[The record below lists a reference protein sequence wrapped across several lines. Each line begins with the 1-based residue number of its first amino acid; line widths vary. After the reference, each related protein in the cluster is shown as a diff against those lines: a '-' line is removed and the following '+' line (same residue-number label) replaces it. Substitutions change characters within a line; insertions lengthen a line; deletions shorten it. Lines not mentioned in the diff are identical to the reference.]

1 MGILFVVA
9 LVLAVPTFGLSLVAW
24 AVVALM
30 RAKGKRARRDNAT
43 AKLEPVFAGEFA
55 DLVLSLDV
63 PLREGQELTEA
74 EAHQCGR
81 HIMKYLANNPS
92 EEAVFKR
99 GVNKWKIGSAVGDW
113 SPALAASSEAANGG
127 WGDVHAVSFRA
138 IEALMTNNTLGCFS
152 KVDLPEVTR
161 RVDTADFGS
170 SPSVLLHAD
179 TKRASARISQ
189 DELDIEIAI
198 VKFIR
203 SGEDY
208 RLLFGIPFY
217 KIEAFARLRGGRV
230 SFQFAGIDALVLN
243 EAYRVDFSGAANGRV
258 GIRAKAIPSAPDMHV
273 VAFGRSY
280 LVDKP
285 YLESIRELRHGDRDG
300 APNYDG
306 DADPAAFF
314 KKMQDTGGDRFAF
327 YITETLTRKHNAA
340 WPGWADYAP
349 ELATFREE
357 AQANARKLGV
367 DDDFAGLL
375 LRDDATLNYVLNYV
389 YSAEAAGHDVEF
401 QSSVA
406 SCVIK
411 SIWDNRDLRESL
423 EKKWSNF

>member
-30 RAKGKRARRDNAT
+30 KAKGKRARRDNAT

-55 DLVLSLDV
+55 DFVLSLDV

-92 EEAVFKR
+92 EEVVFKR

-113 SPALAASSEAANGG
+113 SPALAAGNEAARGG
-127 WGDVHAVSFRA
+127 RGDVHAVSYRA

-161 RVDTADFGS
+161 RADTADFGS
-170 SPSVLLHAD
+170 SPSALWHA
-179 TKRASARISQ
+179 TGKSASARISQ

-203 SGEDY
+203 SGQDY
-208 RLLFGIPFY
+208 RLLFGVPFD

-243 EAYRVDFSGAANGRV
+243 KPHRIDFSERANGRV
-258 GIRAKAIPSAPDMHV
+258 GIRAQAIPSAPGMHV

-285 YLESIRELRHGDRDG
+285 HLESIRESRHGDRDG
-300 APNYDG
+300 APDYED

-314 KKMQDTGGDRFAF
+314 KNQDTCHDFF
-327 YITETLTRKHNAA
+327 ITETLTRKHNAA
-340 WPGWADYAP
+340 WPGWADYEP

-357 AQANARKLGV
+357 AQAKARRLGV
-367 DDDFAGLL
+367 DDNFAGLL
-375 LRDDATLNYVLNYV
+375 LWDDATLNYVLYHV
-389 YSAEAAGHDVEF
+389 YSAEAAGHDAEF

-411 SIWDNRDLRESL
+411 SIWDERDLRKRL
-423 EKKWSNF
+423 EEKWSHF